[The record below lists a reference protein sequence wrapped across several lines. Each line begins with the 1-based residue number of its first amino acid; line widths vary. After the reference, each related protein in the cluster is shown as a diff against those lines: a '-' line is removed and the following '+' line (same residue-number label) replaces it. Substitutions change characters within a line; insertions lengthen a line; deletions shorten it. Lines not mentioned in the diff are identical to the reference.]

1 MPQECMDFLQK
12 LFGIA
17 YSRLSSNEQ
26 IILGT
31 SHLEGS
37 VTNNRLQSIIDLHS
51 AEIGHILAGLVEKG
65 MLTTDNKGRWTSYRL
80 NKDYVIQ
87 PEQLNITDSM
97 TVNVEFSTDTDRI
110 IYEYAKENG
119 FITTSQVIEISPNIS
134 TRQGASVALNRLID
148 KGYLR
153 MTGKGKKTIYEFVG

>member
-1 MPQECMDFLQK
+1 M
-12 LFGIA
+12 
-17 YSRLSSNEQ
+17 
-26 IILGT
+26 
-31 SHLEGS
+31 
-37 VTNNRLQSIIDLHS
+37 
-51 AEIGHILAGLVEKG
+51 
-65 MLTTDNKGRWTSYRL
+65 

-87 PEQLNITDSM
+87 PEKLNITDSM